1 MSKGRKSGASI
12 WIEEDNLM
20 RLEGW
25 ARDGLTDK
33 QIAESKIGISEV
45 TFCAWKKKYP
55 LILEALKKGKAPV
68 DIEVENATLKLALGY
83 TVKVKKAIKV
93 KTEKQLAG
101 KGKIVEEHIEYV
113 DEEIYI
119 PPNPVNQIFWLKNR
133 RPDKWK
139 DKPEIRDDTAIEK
152 LDSILKAVQENAIQQ
167 ETE

>member
-1 MSKGRKSGASI
+1 MKKGRKSGALK
-12 WIEEDNLM
+12 WIEEDNLI

-33 QIAESKIGISEV
+33 QIAENKIGVSEV
-45 TFCAWKKKYP
+45 TFCNWKKEYP

-83 TVKVKKAIKV
+83 TVTVKKAMKV

-133 RPDKWK
+133 KPERWK
-139 DKPEIRDDTAIEK
+139 DKPEIKDETALEK
-152 LDSILKAVQENAIQQ
+152 LDSILKAVQESAIQQ
-167 ETE
+167 KAE